1 VNEFLTTS
9 VRVAG
14 GEIPARAEEYK
25 HREFQFW
32 AEQTV
37 SL

>member
-1 VNEFLTTS
+1 VFEH
-9 VRVAG
+9 VRAVAG
-14 GEIPARAEEYK
+14 GEVQARAEETK

-32 AEQTV
+32 AEQSV